1 MQVPISVR
9 LRRTVVPVKRPPLST
24 FVVIS
29 QNRAE
34 GKRQVI
40 ADQEWRTVQEEDSQ
54 NEELLKIAN
63 QILDLTK
70 QVHAYASAREA
81 APPTE

>member
-24 FVVIS
+24 FVM
-29 QNRAE
+29 
-34 GKRQVI
+34 
-40 ADQEWRTVQEEDSQ
+40 
-54 NEELLKIAN
+54 
-63 QILDLTK
+63 ILDLTK